1 LQVSRLDYTCV
12 SQGISSMLEIE
23 PIPRQLFH
31 TSKQLV
37 TSYAMYLQANKRN

>member
-1 LQVSRLDYTCV
+1 
-12 SQGISSMLEIE
+12 MLEIE

-37 TSYAMYLQANKRN
+37 TSYAMYLQAIPMSMSAKAITRDGLGSQLP